1 MPDDIACTGKRF
13 SKRIFFQQF
22 SENYILDCH
31 ITCLGYNWHVIRQS
45 LTSYELTYQV
55 DTEVYEGPLDL
66 LLDLI
71 QKAELDITSLSLA
84 KVTDQYLAYIDTLQ
98 NISAE
103 EISEFLVIAAKL
115 VQIKSEAL
123 LPRPPIRDE
132 GEEDPG
138 EILTRQLRVYREIKN
153 MTLWLKERFDRDL
166 RTYLHVPHQYTPNM
180 KLDLSNF
187 NLEDLTRALREIY
200 AHEADIASLGTVI
213 SIPKISLRKQVQNI
227 LQVLSK
233 NNATSFRLML
243 EQDSSRINA
252 IIIFLALLELVKQD
266 YVITHQNQ
274 PFADIEIEATEKVNL
289 SEEFEFT
296 SDD

>member
-1 MPDDIACTGKRF
+1 M
-13 SKRIFFQQF
+13 
-22 SENYILDCH
+22 
-31 ITCLGYNWHVIRQS
+31 
-45 LTSYELTYQV
+45 

-123 LPRPPIRDE
+123 LPRPPIRDK

-138 EILTRQLRVYREIKN
+138 EILSRQLRVYREIKN
-153 MTLWLKERFDRDL
+153 TTLWLKERFDRDL

-187 NLEDLTRALREIY
+187 NLDDLTRALREIY